1 MKRII
6 SQYIDPKSKRE
17 IKVKY
22 QKIKK
27 SVVDS
32 LLHYDGSDLQNKL
45 KHLGVRSDDCLWV
58 HSNFKPDSGFRGK
71 PDDVVQAFMDLVGR
85 DGNLLMVSIPFRGT
99 AYDYLLKNKPFR
111 LNKTLSMMGLITEV
125 FRRKP
130 GVLRSFHPT
139 HPVLAYGKDSAQLVA
154 DHEKS
159 LYPCGPDTPFGKLR
173 EMNGKILF
181 YDVGFGAITF
191 FHYVEHI
198 LRDKLPFPVYHE
210 EIFSVAA
217 YDRNDEE
224 HQISTYAF
232 NRKYVRNAGKLEA
245 EMDRK
250 KKLIRAKVGHS
261 NLILANAEDVVACM
275 TEMVENGNL
284 PYDL

>member
-71 PDDVVQAFMDLVGR
+71 PNDVVQAFMDLVGR

-245 EMDRK
+245 EMDRQ